1 MKIQRMPVTFYDRYS
16 ETPVAIKPFDPLSKQ
31 RALVYGA
38 RLNQA
43 LAPHGVS
50 AELFG
55 STDLEIATKGEWEF
69 AIWLDDTNWFP
80 LLTALIN
87 QYRAIGFLAED
98 FARFNDVCDGTE
110 VEIIAMRGE
119 RAAWNRAFMSYMRAH
134 PEARQAYEKGKIAH
148 AYSKRAYMRWKDAFI
163 ADVLENL

>member
-1 MKIQRMPVTFYDRYS
+1 MKIQRIPDAFYARYS
-16 ETPVAIKPFDPLSKQ
+16 ETPVSIKPFDPLSKQ
-31 RALVYGA
+31 RARVYGT
-38 RLNQA
+38 RLNEL

-69 AIWLDDTNWFP
+69 AIWLDDTNWFA
-80 LLTALIN
+80 LLTVLIN
-87 QYRAIGFLAED
+87 QYRSIGYLADD

-119 RAAWNRAFMSYMRAH
+119 RAAWNRAFMDFMRAH
-134 PEARQAYEKGKIAH
+134 PAARQAYEQGKIAH
-148 AYSKRAYMRWKDAFI
+148 AYSKRAYMRWKDTFI
-163 ADVLENL
+163 ADVLESL